1 MKFCLLYQIIYIKKI
16 LNKAIKSIRNNFQEI
31 ILKTHRFKVKGVV
44 HFLRD
49 STIIQGKK
57 LVDLVVYDKPGN
69 FRFFVMYLF
78 LSINLNIRIN
88 LGLNTNELK
97 PLWSISNL
105 FSSSVWSEREVF
117 DMYGIIFLQSTDLRR
132 ILTDYGFKGY
142 PLRKDFPL
150 AGFIELFYA
159 DIYNNI
165 SYKKVSFVQA
175 YRKLSSY

>member
-105 FSSSVWSEREVF
+105 FSSSV
-117 DMYGIIFLQSTDLRR
+117 
-132 ILTDYGFKGY
+132 
-142 PLRKDFPL
+142 
-150 AGFIELFYA
+150 
-159 DIYNNI
+159 
-165 SYKKVSFVQA
+165 
-175 YRKLSSY
+175 